1 MHEYGGGAW
10 TVSGGVLY
18 FSHFADNRLYR
29 MERGGHW
36 PYALSPEGAW
46 RYADGI
52 IDSRRHRWIGVRE
65 DHDPNEGI
73 AGAGTVINT
82 IVSIDMDHGWT
93 RGDGGGLGCTVL
105 ASGHDFY
112 SSPQLSPDGRW
123 LAFLAWDHPNMPW
136 TGTGLYVLQL
146 GPDGKPVGEP
156 VLVAGGEKE
165 SIFQPAWAPDGSA
178 LFFVS
183 DRSGWWNLYRQ
194 KSRTPIEALA
204 PMEAEFGQPQ
214 WVFGMSTYAFAG
226 PGRVVCSYV
235 SKGMGQLGV
244 INLESGGLTELDVP
258 WSEFSSVRALRR
270 RVVFRAD
277 RRQRRAVSC

>member
-1 MHEYGGGAW
+1 M
-10 TVSGGVLY
+10 
-18 FSHFADNRLYR
+18 
-29 MERGGHW
+29 
-36 PYALSPEGAW
+36 
-46 RYADGI
+46 
-52 IDSRRHRWIGVRE
+52 
-65 DHDPNEGI
+65 
-73 AGAGTVINT
+73 
-82 IVSIDMDHGWT
+82 
-93 RGDGGGLGCTVL
+93 L

-136 TGTGLYVLQL
+136 TGTSLYVLQL

-156 VLVAGGEKE
+156 LLIAGGRSE

-194 KSRTPIEALA
+194 KSRTPTEALA

-226 PGRVVCSYV
+226 TGRWCVRMCR
-235 SKGMGQLGV
+235 KGWG
-244 INLESGGLTELDVP
+244 IWRSSI
-258 WSEFSSVRALRR
+258 WSRAG
-270 RVVFRAD
+270 
-277 RRQRRAVSC
+277 